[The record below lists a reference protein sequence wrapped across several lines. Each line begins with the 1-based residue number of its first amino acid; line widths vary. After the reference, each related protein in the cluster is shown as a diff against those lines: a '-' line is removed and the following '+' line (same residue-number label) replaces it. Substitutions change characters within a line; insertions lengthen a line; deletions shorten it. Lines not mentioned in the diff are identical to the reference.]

1 MFTVH
6 SSPFIKMKTDIYN
19 IKGEKKEKIEL
30 PKEIFEVEMN
40 SDLVYQ
46 IVSSQTSNRRKKIA
60 KTKDRSEVSGGG
72 KKPWAQKG
80 TGRARH
86 GSSRSPIWVGGGVTF
101 GPNLKKNFK
110 RVVPKKMRRKA
121 LFMVLSAKAKENSV
135 LVIENMNIEK
145 PKTKPMFDLFT
156 KICLK
161 NGSALVV
168 LPKNDANLIKSI
180 RNIEKTKVMQAKD
193 LNVLD
198 VLNYKHLVMPE
209 DSIKVIKE
217 VFAKEE

>member
-1 MFTVH
+1 
-6 SSPFIKMKTDIYN
+6 MKTDIYN
-19 IKGEKKEKIEL
+19 LKGEKTEKVEL

-40 SDLVYQ
+40 EDLVHQ
-46 IVSSQTSNRRKKIA
+46 VVLSQTSNRRKKIA

-86 GSSRSPIWVGGGVTF
+86 GSTRSPIWVGGGVTF

-121 LFMVLSAKAKENSV
+121 LFMVLSAKAKENLV

-145 PKTKPMFDLFT
+145 PKTKPMFDMLN

-161 NGSALVV
+161 HGTALVV
-168 LPKNDANLIKSI
+168 LAKNDLNLIKSI
-180 RNIEKTKVMQAKD
+180 RNIEKTKVTQARD

-198 VLNYKHLVMPE
+198 VLNYKNLVMPE
-209 DSIKVIKE
+209 ESIKVIKE
-217 VFAKEE
+217 VFAKSD